1 MRPPK
6 FKNILQVGQP
16 GTPSLFPRYS
26 LPSKLLLPISV
37 AAFMVMGFLHLGFFS
52 VTSFPGI
59 PIFLFSFEK
68 SSSSR
73 FSTDLRKNKSGAEM
87 MIQPGERK
95 RKKINNGGIARKMVY
110 LLTAIK
116 TKRKKKGI
124 IGWKEEGRE
133 DGGKHGSKSGA
144 AAGLAR
150 EAKRL
155 LKRMYGIKIIVPGGK
170 EAEEGEGGEG
180 KNERYDVGQ
189 ILWDW
194 VDGGVRLLPSLFPS
208 LLPSFLPS
216 FPPSFLENRQSVRPS
231 RASSRVVVE
240 RREEWRRSGLISI
253 PVTSPTR

>member
-87 MIQPGERK
+87 MIQPLQVPRSDTGFRARSLSATVEIIA
-95 RKKINNGGIARKMVY
+95 KIVAASTPLPKS
-110 LLTAIK
+110 LEQ
-116 TKRKKKGI
+116 KGSSSSSTL
-124 IGWKEEGRE
+124 
-133 DGGKHGSKSGA
+133 D
-144 AAGLAR
+144 
-150 EAKRL
+150 
-155 LKRMYGIKIIVPGGK
+155 
-170 EAEEGEGGEG
+170 
-180 KNERYDVGQ
+180 NERPWKQYSK
-189 ILWDW
+189 
-194 VDGGVRLLPSLFPS
+194 PYH
-208 LLPSFLPS
+208 
-216 FPPSFLENRQSVRPS
+216 RP
-231 RASSRVVVE
+231 
-240 RREEWRRSGLISI
+240 
-253 PVTSPTR
+253 